1 METVFRKF
9 YKNLKKMVLFFTIFF
24 MKKFFI
30 IFLAIFLFSCS
41 QNSENISQKV
51 SENTTKPEKNFQNI
65 DYNSYYI
72 GANILDTKDL
82 KISKISAGS
91 K

>member
-1 METVFRKF
+1 M
-9 YKNLKKMVLFFTIFF
+9 KKYFIIFLV

-72 GANILDTKDL
+72 GANVLDTKDL

>member
-1 METVFRKF
+1 MI
-9 YKNLKKMVLFFTIFF
+9 LFFTIFF

-41 QNSENISQKV
+41 QNSENISQKVQKV

-91 K
+91 R

>member
-1 METVFRKF
+1 
-9 YKNLKKMVLFFTIFF
+9 

-41 QNSENISQKV
+41 QNSENISQKVQKV

>member
-1 METVFRKF
+1 M
-9 YKNLKKMVLFFTIFF
+9 KKYFIIFLV

-41 QNSENISQKV
+41 QNSENISQKI

>member
-1 METVFRKF
+1 
-9 YKNLKKMVLFFTIFF
+9 
-24 MKKFFI
+24 MKKIFI

-91 K
+91 R

>member
-1 METVFRKF
+1 
-9 YKNLKKMVLFFTIFF
+9 

-30 IFLAIFLFSCS
+30 ILLAIFLFSCS
-41 QNSENISQKV
+41 QNSENISQKNP
-51 SENTTKPEKNFQNI
+51 ENTTKSEKNFQNI
-65 DYNSYYI
+65 DNSSYYI
-72 GANILDTKDL
+72 GANILDAKDL

>member
-1 METVFRKF
+1 M
-9 YKNLKKMVLFFTIFF
+9 KKYFIIFLV

-91 K
+91 R

>member
-1 METVFRKF
+1 
-9 YKNLKKMVLFFTIFF
+9 MVLFFMIFF

-30 IFLAIFLFSCS
+30 ILLAIFLFSCS
-41 QNSENISQKV
+41 QNSENIPQKNP
-51 SENTTKPEKNFQNI
+51 ENTTKSEKNFQNI
-65 DYNSYYI
+65 DNSSYYI

>member
-1 METVFRKF
+1 
-9 YKNLKKMVLFFTIFF
+9 

-41 QNSENISQKV
+41 QNSENISQKVQKV

-82 KISKISAGS
+82 KIYKISAGS

>member
-41 QNSENISQKV
+41 QNSENISQKI

-72 GANILDTKDL
+72 GANILDTKFNGNNV
-82 KISKISAGS
+82 K
-91 K
+91 

>member
-1 METVFRKF
+1 
-9 YKNLKKMVLFFTIFF
+9 
-24 MKKFFI
+24 MKKYFI

-41 QNSENISQKV
+41 QNSENISQKVQKV

-91 K
+91 R